1 MLKRAALSLGIAALL
16 AGSFAGVAA
25 AADRQLRV
33 MGYQSTFEHFRPA
46 WEWALAEF
54 ERRNPGVDVV
64 DVPTAFNETLNQ
76 ITVATVGGNPPDVI
90 VVNPVWMPQLD
101 ALGALEPLE
110 GLIPADEL
118 AQYADRMKEDL
129 TFDGKLKALP
139 MNPGPI
145 MMVYNRDLLREAGL
159 DPDQP
164 PKTWPE
170 LEAAIMKVC
179 ALPDRD
185 GGKVYGVAL
194 RLDRGMQTAQWFG
207 PVIWGM
213 GGDMIDADG
222 KLDFTSEP
230 TIKAL
235 ELYQRIV
242 GAGCAQ
248 QGATVADTRNLFA
261 QGRAGFIF
269 EGPWIRGLVKNLSGG
284 KLEIAPD
291 KNIWLAP
298 MPADPTGRVRQFG
311 NHGVLAIMSGSK
323 DKELASSFVRFMLD
337 DANAVNQIFEIS
349 RIMATGD
356 KSILESG
363 PQAADPLTREFA
375 MYLPYTIAMP
385 MKHPR
390 WLAAMDALVPHI
402 QSVVDGGDIQAA
414 AAQAQKDGQRALGR
428 R

>member
-1 MLKRAALSLGIAALL
+1 MIKRIALSLGVAALAIL
-16 AGSFAGVAA
+16 GAGSAWS
-25 AADRQLRV
+25 ADKELKV

-54 ERRNPGVDVV
+54 EKRNPGVKVV
-64 DVPTAFNETLNQ
+64 DIPTSFNETLNQ

-101 ALGALEPLE
+101 ALGALAPLNE
-110 GLIPADEL
+110 LLPADEL

-129 TFDGKLKALP
+129 TFDGKLEALP

-145 MMVYNRDLLREAGL
+145 MMVYNRDLVKEAGL
-159 DPDQP
+159 DPDNP

-170 LEAAIMKVC
+170 FEDAIMKVC
-179 ALPDRD
+179 ALPDRA

-213 GGDMIDADG
+213 GGDMIDANG
-222 KLDFTSEP
+222 EFDFTSQP
-230 TIKAL
+230 ILDAL
-235 ELYQRIV
+235 GFYQRIV
-242 GAGCAQ
+242 KAACAQ
-248 QGATVADTRNLFA
+248 PGATVADTRNLFA

-269 EGPWIRGLVKNLSGG
+269 EGPWIRGLVQNLSGG
-284 KLEIAPD
+284 KLQIAPD

-323 DKELASSFVRFMLD
+323 NKELAASFVSFMLD
-337 DANAVNQIFEIS
+337 EADAVNHIFDIS
-349 RIMATGD
+349 KIMATGN
-356 KSILESG
+356 SGILESG
-363 PQAADPLTREFA
+363 SQGSDPLTREFA
-375 MYLPYTIAMP
+375 KYLPNTVAMP
-385 MKHPR
+385 LKHPR
-390 WLAAMDALVPHI
+390 WLAAMDALVPSI
-402 QSVVDGGDIQAA
+402 QTVVDGGDIKAA
-414 AAQAQKDGQRALGR
+414 AEQGQKDGRRALSR